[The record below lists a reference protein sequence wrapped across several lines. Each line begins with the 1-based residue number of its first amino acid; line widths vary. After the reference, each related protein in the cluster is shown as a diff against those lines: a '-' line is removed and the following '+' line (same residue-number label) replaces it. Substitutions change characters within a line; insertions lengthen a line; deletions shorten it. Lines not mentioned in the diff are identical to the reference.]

1 MKASAAMIDAASP
14 PFMSQAPR
22 PIYLAVADHPGKRL
36 DRPVFAGLDH
46 IDVGIEVDAGTGP
59 PPVAARHNVDPR
71 KVVAVARRPLGAE
84 EARRKAAPG
93 EPRGEE
99 FCTGAVGRARRI
111 DGGEADELGRQLDEL
126 IGAGFDGP
134 AQPVLHRP
142 S

>member
-1 MKASAAMIDAASP
+1 MKASAAMIEAASP

-22 PIYLAVADHPGKRL
+22 PNTLPSRTTPANGSTVQSSPGSTTSMWELKWTHG
-36 DRPVFAGLDH
+36 A
-46 IDVGIEVDAGTGP
+46 GP
-59 PPVAARHNVDPR
+59 PPVAARHDVDPR
-71 KVVAVARRPLGAE
+71 EAVAVARRPLGAE
-84 EARRKAAPG
+84 EARREAAPG